1 MDNQKTELAYKVEGA
16 VKKWKVMNSKSEIR
30 IKCKCKYR
38 RTADHGNVQP
48 VTIREPLDMLE
59 EPGRGKRIDT
69 NEKSGC
75 DEKDKD
81 V

>member
-16 VKKWKVMNSKSEIR
+16 VKKWKVMNSRSKIR

-38 RTADHGNVQP
+38 RLADHGNVEP

-59 EPGRGKRIDT
+59 ELGRGKLIDI
-69 NEKSGC
+69 NEKSGF
-75 DEKDKD
+75 DEKNKD